1 MARRMRWGDPAA
13 IMLAVMIGAMMAFGR
28 WVDDKLPAQW
38 KTPYAAAPVI
48 ITTMVVF
55 YLIAVLFFTWM
66 DAVAAQRRGDESR
79 YAPRIASLPSSL
91 PLPATDAT
99 NAANATEAAG
109 TAGTV
114 NTADTVNTAYAA
126 DAALDAADAAQQ
138 AHAVNGT
145 AASGSG
151 RAHPLAAMMRSWT
164 RAQRPTTFTATLRTH
179 GIRYALVA
187 FGCWLPWIAVCWP
200 GILRDDTVAQF
211 IQSSG
216 AAGYYTQHPIL
227 DTLIFGFFWWIGSLM
242 GHTIWG
248 ACIYVVVQ
256 AALMSLCVAMTLC
269 YVRKLGAPRL
279 LVGVLWAYYAL
290 DYVVVGSVP
299 VMAKDSLNVIVLVP
313 FMLICVEACLTRGRL
328 LRRRPV
334 WVAMLVLAALNI
346 MTKRTG
352 EVIVL
357 VAFVAIITVCRG
369 VRIRTLACLMAALIV
384 VHGVWN
390 PLSIRLTDAWDNPT
404 RDLNG
409 LIMQPVARIQHED
422 PRAITGRDR
431 ADLYGLMNLDTAGKI
446 YNPRRSDEVSWTVRL
461 DASAE
466 QRRAALN
473 AWLRLCLA
481 HPIETIKAYGNIMLY
496 WFNPDR
502 GVFYGWNTDYV
513 FDEGYMLRWEF
524 YVSPP
529 HSAAESVGIPL
540 QRPAAEIN
548 AAKPWWVWV
557 IGDAMRDRMNAP
569 NGIASYAYYVTY
581 IPLALLLYCITR
593 RRRLLLAAWMPL
605 AATVFVLYASPI
617 VLPWYALPLFH
628 VLPLFVGMTASRNAG
643 SSHVN
648 VEHMSHTDI
657 RHFR

>member
-1 MARRMRWGDPAA
+1 MPVLAPAPQPTRRRTPSSIHRIGVEAARVARRMRWGDPAA
-13 IMLAVMIGAMMAFGR
+13 IILAVMIGAMMAFGR

-66 DAVAAQRRGDESR
+66 DAVAAQHRGDESR
-79 YAPRIASLPSSL
+79 CAPRIASLPSSL
-91 PLPATDAT
+91 PLT
-99 NAANATEAAG
+99 
-109 TAGTV
+109 
-114 NTADTVNTAYAA
+114 
-126 DAALDAADAAQQ
+126 
-138 AHAVNGT
+138 
-145 AASGSG
+145 
-151 RAHPLAAMMRSWT
+151 AMMRSWT
-164 RAQRPTTFTATLRTH
+164 RARRPTTFTATLRTH

-248 ACIYVVVQ
+248 AGIYVVVQ
-256 AALMSLCVAMTLC
+256 AALMSLCAAMTLC

-313 FMLICVEACLTRGRL
+313 FMLTCVEACLTRGGL

-357 VAFVAIITVCRG
+357 VAFVAIVMVGRG
-369 VRIRTLACLMAALIV
+369 VRIRTLACLLAALIV

-422 PRAITGRDR
+422 PHAITGRDR

-540 QRPAAEIN
+540 QRPVAEIN

-557 IGDAMRDRMNAP
+557 FGDAMRDRMNAP

-581 IPLALLLYCITR
+581 IPLALLLYCVTR

-628 VLPLFVGMTASRNAG
+628 VLPVFVGMLSGAESPRTSQSISQSRMN
-643 SSHVN
+643 
-648 VEHMSHTDI
+648 
-657 RHFR
+657 